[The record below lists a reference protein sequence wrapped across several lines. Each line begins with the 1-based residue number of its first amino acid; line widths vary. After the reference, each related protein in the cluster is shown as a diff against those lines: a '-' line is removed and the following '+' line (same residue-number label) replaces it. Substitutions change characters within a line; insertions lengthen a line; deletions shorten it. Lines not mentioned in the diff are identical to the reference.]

1 MIFEDENVI
10 TRENYP
16 ESVYSADAEG
26 EPDDEQERTVSEML
40 VRGSTMLL
48 WTTPND
54 VPNCRYSP
62 GLLYGARKSN
72 DRLVT
77 LPVHNYHA
85 ISPFDTTY

>member
-48 WTTPND
+48 
-54 VPNCRYSP
+54 
-62 GLLYGARKSN
+62 
-72 DRLVT
+72 
-77 LPVHNYHA
+77 
-85 ISPFDTTY
+85 